1 MEVEVAQVS
10 HPFFPKICGFSS
22 YILGFSCV
30 CIITFF
36 AHFNLL
42 LIHILIKKY
51 ESFFYCINSRHYLHL
66 IVLLKKRTNLN
77 TDFMVVMQKNTRFL
91 PSNEQHLFIS
101 VKSSKYGQKK
111 RQIKIVH
118 INGLCDRASV
128 VCASTLNYVNVRDLF
143 WNTKNVSVLLQGQ
156 SKNNFLSRMFST
168 WLVPGSY
175 WNRIHSQ
182 SFSFFLLLSHYSL
195 HAFLF
200 SSKRK
205 KKQLESYFLAFN
217 EK

>member
-1 MEVEVAQVS
+1 MAL
-10 HPFFPKICGFSS
+10 F
-22 YILGFSCV
+22 
-30 CIITFF
+30 TFNCAF
-36 AHFNLL
+36 
-42 LIHILIKKY
+42 
-51 ESFFYCINSRHYLHL
+51 
-66 IVLLKKRTNLN
+66 KKRTYLN
-77 TDFMVVMQKNTRFL
+77 TDFMVVMQKNNTRFL

-168 WLVPGSY
+168 WLVPVHTEIVFIRKVSL
-175 WNRIHSQ
+175 
-182 SFSFFLLLSHYSL
+182 FF
-195 HAFLF
+195 F
-200 SSKRK
+200 SSLIIRCMHFYFLQRTK
-205 KKQLESYFLAFN
+205 KLESYFLAFN